1 MRLAFVT
8 APIVAGVVGFGGTLA
23 VILAAA
29 KAAGADASQTASWVT
44 GLCLAMAGT
53 SAVLS
58 LRHRIP
64 MVTAWS
70 TPGAALIAA
79 SAMPI
84 GMEAAVGAFLLAA
97 FLIMLTAAV
106 KPLGDLVARIPTP
119 IASAM
124 LAGVLLRF
132 VVAAFDSAQASPGLV
147 LPLIVLFLVMR
158 LLVPVAAVLV
168 VLAAGIALAA
178 ALHLIGPLGTAGWGP
193 TFVFVAPRLDPTVL
207 VGLGIP
213 LYLVTMASQNL
224 PGFAVL
230 KAAGYQPPVRSGLA
244 VTGMASGLTA
254 LMGAHTSNMAA
265 ITAALCTGPDVHP
278 DPARRWPAGVVY
290 GLVYLVFAAFAGFLV
305 ALSLAL
311 PADLM
316 KAVAGVALM
325 TPLMG
330 ALASALGDDKQRFA
344 SVLALVLTASGFS
357 IAGVGSAFWGLVAG
371 IAATALESAVRRA
384 RSA

>member
-1 MRLAFVT
+1 MRLSLVT
-8 APIVAGVVGFGGTLA
+8 SPVVAAVVGFGGTLA
-23 VILAAA
+23 VVLAAA
-29 KAAGADASQTASWVT
+29 RAAGADAGQAASWVT
-44 GLCLAMAGT
+44 GLCLAMAAT

-79 SAMPI
+79 SAAPI
-84 GMEAAVGAFLLAA
+84 GMDAAVAAFLLCAG
-97 FLIMLTAAV
+97 LILLTAAV
-106 KPLGDLVARIPTP
+106 KPLGDLVSRIPVP
-119 IASAM
+119 VASAM

-132 VVAAFDSAQASPGLV
+132 VVAAFESAQASPVLV
-147 LPLIVLFLVMR
+147 LPLIALFLVMR
-158 LLVPVAAVLV
+158 LVVPVAAVLV
-168 VLAAGIALAA
+168 VLAAGVGLAA
-178 ALHLIGPLGTAGWGP
+178 ALHLIGPLPDTGWGP
-193 TFVFVAPRLDPTVL
+193 TFVFVSPRFDPTVL
-207 VGLGIP
+207 VGLGVP

-230 KAAGYQPPVRSGLA
+230 KAAGYQPPVRSALA
-244 VTGMASGLTA
+244 VTGIASGLTA

-278 DPARRWPAGVVY
+278 DPARRWPAGVAY
-290 GLVYLVFAAFAGFLV
+290 GVTYLVFAACAGLLV
-305 ALSLAL
+305 AISLAL

-330 ALASALGDDKQRFA
+330 ALSSALGDERQRFA
-344 SVLALVLTASGFS
+344 AVLALVVTASGFTV
-357 IAGVGSAFWGLVAG
+357 AGVGSAFWGLVAG
-371 IAATALESAVRRA
+371 IGATVLEAAMRR
-384 RSA
+384 RRP